1 MKKNLLL
8 RRMSSKSKSNVG
20 KKSLRKVKKRM
31 TFLWCYLPSRY
42 RPLFNTRGGGGEG
55 VGEYLLCRDKV
66 YLMPTFTLSWRRPIL
81 LPLSAWKSCD
91 LLEKSSN
98 PLPPSENQWLLPYE
112 VILVA
117 QCWKRLLLMTLSVNE
132 VCCKV
137 KSSCKKN
144 PIETPINFV
153 TRLVELQRLKAPRN
167 PIATNRK
174 YISRQKC
181 CWTLIV
187 KQ

>member
-81 LPLSAWKSCD
+81 LPFPPENHVICQKILQ
-91 LLEKSSN
+91 
-98 PLPPSENQWLLPYE
+98 PPSPGESQWLRPYE

>member
-1 MKKNLLL
+1 
-8 RRMSSKSKSNVG
+8 
-20 KKSLRKVKKRM
+20 
-31 TFLWCYLPSRY
+31 
-42 RPLFNTRGGGGEG
+42 
-55 VGEYLLCRDKV
+55 
-66 YLMPTFTLSWRRPIL
+66 
-81 LPLSAWKSCD
+81 
-91 LLEKSSN
+91 
-98 PLPPSENQWLLPYE
+98 
-112 VILVA
+112 
-117 QCWKRLLLMTLSVNE
+117 MTLSVNE

-187 KQ
+187 K